1 LLKGVFIDRGD
12 ARLFCAARVPSQ
24 PVTDAVMVV
33 PAFGD
38 EMNRTRRMLTETA
51 KALNEARVAV
61 LIPDL
66 SGTGDSSGSFAGAS
80 WANWQSDL
88 VAVAQWASSNG
99 LRIRGLIAIRTG
111 ALLAAQFATLH
122 AGWGCIGTTVFWQPV
137 AQGRAFVR
145 QLLRVRAL
153 ASSIGSETRESV
165 DELLARL
172 INGETILAGGYPLTR
187 AITEP
192 LISIDLEGVVCE
204 ELGALHSIEVT
215 RTPEKCGAFSEVLGG
230 RPVAGTRYA
239 GEPYW
244 SATEIVCDMNV
255 VRHTVRLLGVGAH
268 AEVG

>member
-1 LLKGVFIDRGD
+1 
-12 ARLFCAARVPSQ
+12 
-24 PVTDAVMVV
+24 
-33 PAFGD
+33 
-38 EMNRTRRMLTETA
+38 
-51 KALNEARVAV
+51 
-61 LIPDL
+61 L

-80 WANWQSDL
+80 WASWQSDL
-88 VAVAQWASSNG
+88 VAVARWASSNG

-122 AGWGCIGTTVFWQPV
+122 AGDIGTTVFWQPV

-153 ASSIGSETRESV
+153 ASSIGSEARESV

-172 INGETILAGGYPLTR
+172 INGETILAGGYPLTG

-192 LISIDLEGVVCE
+192 LISIDLEGVVGE

-215 RTPEKCGAFSEVLGG
+215 RTPEKCGAFSDVLGG

-255 VRHTVRLLGVGAH
+255 VRHTVRLLGDGAH